1 MANCKNF
8 SLEEV
13 PGAGNFLSDRRVKG
27 WQSLWAAS
35 QGPKMES
42 VMQPKYQ
49 GMNIPCDI
57 GVEMF

>member
-49 GMNIPCDI
+49 GMNIFS
-57 GVEMF
+57 V